1 MMTNTI
7 PFHMPRTVAALIASG
22 LLGLAGLLLPAGVS
36 VGHASAPKCYPDWSQ
51 ASEIV
56 SREQLAPIS
65 VLTGAA
71 KSAAQAEI
79 VRTVLCRISGA
90 YVYRVVLKDDTGRL
104 RTETVN
110 ARRPFGVAGKPD

>member
-1 MMTNTI
+1 MKSTQ
-7 PFHMPRTVAALIASG
+7 PFHMPRAAAALITSG
-22 LLGLAGLLLPAGVS
+22 LLALAALVGPAF
-36 VGHASAPKCYPDWSQ
+36 APVAQATGAKCYPDWSQ

-56 SREQLAPIS
+56 SREELAPIS
-65 VLTGAA
+65 VLTDAA